1 MLGAMEAVAKR
12 KTVFK
17 SAVVVIPPPQ
27 LWDGPLQDI
36 RRQHDRGFVRWMPHI
51 TLLFPFVEDLYF
63 EEAHQRLTA
72 ALSSM
77 KPFTLRFR
85 KFDFFEHSKSYTVWA
100 HPEDEVWFL
109 LSHGYTFALRPSCLL
124 FLVAPFFLHLLSL
137 LFFCCSLSSLFSLSL
152 SLSLSS
158 RFLLALCSS
167 SFLAS
172 LLFLFFPFFSSHFVL
187 VWVYKQPEGSLK
199 ELQRKIEEAYP
210 YCDAQSTKSD
220 KGFTAHM
227 SVGQF
232 KKKAEML
239 RKIKEFEKIWDDSFE
254 FVLKEVYLIS
264 RTADDPFEV
273 RYVVPLG
280 EEGAQSPPHFESS
293 EIPDKEK
300 KLQDL
305 EKSKRTLYVG
315 NLPSETT
322 EEELRELFAST
333 FSVRSVDIPK
343 RGNDGRSK
351 YFGFVEFDSEE
362 EKERAMKEMNQTT
375 LKDRTITLQNAN

>member
-63 EEAHQRLTA
+63 EEAQQRLTA

-100 HPEDEVWFL
+100 HPEDE
-109 LSHGYTFALRPSCLL
+109 
-124 FLVAPFFLHLLSL
+124 
-137 LFFCCSLSSLFSLSL
+137 
-152 SLSLSS
+152 
-158 RFLLALCSS
+158 
-167 SFLAS
+167 
-172 LLFLFFPFFSSHFVL
+172 
-187 VWVYKQPEGSLK
+187 PEGSLK

-232 KKKAEML
+232 KKKAETL

-280 EEGAQSPPHFESS
+280 EEGAQSPPHFECS

-322 EEELRELFAST
+322 EEELRDLFAST